1 MQRLFWIF
9 ALSII
14 IVTGCQPDEE
24 ELVEDTL
31 FSTQLAA
38 LESGVITPALVE
50 MDLKATALEEAVLN
64 FTGAPNP
71 NTLSAAREALREA
84 RIAYQQIS
92 MLRFGPGETLDLQ
105 ARANTFP
112 ADTVAIE
119 NLIQNGTPPAG
130 TQNDE
135 IGFAAIGWLLYGYGN
150 EADVLNAYTT
160 DAVTDQRK
168 SHLNATTVELV
179 ALLAAHKADWDS
191 GYRNTFRSAT
201 GASAGSGMSMYV
213 NGLVKD
219 YETLKREKVALPLG
233 LLTLGI
239 PLPDKTEAYHA
250 GYSLTLAKAHLDACR
265 HAFTGGEGTGL
276 DDLLEELDA
285 FHSPSNQTLTNAILA
300 QFDEGETA
308 LNQLADPLSGEIEN
322 NPDLVEAAYDELQAA
337 VVLLKADM
345 PSALGISITFT
356 DNDGD

>member
-14 IVTGCQPDEE
+14 VLTGCQPDEE
-24 ELVEDTL
+24 DLVEDTL

-50 MDLKATALEEAVLN
+50 MDVKATVLEEAILN

-71 NTLSAAREALREA
+71 NTLTAAREALREA
-84 RIAYQQIS
+84 RIAYQSVS

-105 ARANTFP
+105 ARVNTFP

-135 IGFAAIGWLLYGYGN
+135 IGFAAIEWLLYGYGN

-160 DAVTDQRK
+160 AAVTQERI
-168 SHLNATTVELV
+168 SYLNTTVNVLV
-179 ALLAAHKADWDS
+179 ALLAEHKAAWDN
-191 GYRNTFRSAT
+191 GYRNTFRTAT

-250 GYSLTLAKAHLDACR
+250 GYSLELAKAHLDACR

-276 DDLLEELDA
+276 DDLLDELDA
-285 FHSPSNQTLTNAILA
+285 FHSPSNQTLSNAIL
-300 QFDEGETA
+300 
-308 LNQLADPLSGEIEN
+308 NQLDAGEAGLNTLSDPLSGQIESD
-322 NPDLVEAAYDELQAA
+322 PALVEAAYDELQAA

>member
-1 MQRLFWIF
+1 MQKLFWF
-9 ALSII
+9 TALTLL
-14 IVTGCQPDEE
+14 VLAGCKPDEE
-24 ELVEDTL
+24 ELVEDAL

-38 LESGVITPALVE
+38 LESGVITPALNEVNT
-50 MDLKATALEEAVLN
+50 KAAALEEAVLN
-64 FTGAPNP
+64 FSGNP
-71 NTLSAAREALREA
+71 TPSGLGAAREALLEA
-84 RIAYQQIS
+84 RIAYQSIS

-112 ADTVAIE
+112 ADTAAIE
-119 NLIQNGTPPAG
+119 SLIESGASVG
-130 TQNDE
+130 SQNDE
-135 IGFAAIGWLLYGYGN
+135 GGFAALDWLLYGYGDEN
-150 EADVLNAYTT
+150 AVIEAYST
-160 DAVTDQRK
+160 DADAAARV
-168 SHLNATTVELV
+168 SFLNETTTALISLLSEHKV
-179 ALLAAHKADWDS
+179 AWEG
-191 GYRNTFRSAT
+191 GYRDTFRNAT

-250 GYSLTLAKAHLDACR
+250 GYSLQLAKAHLAACR
-265 HAFTGGEGTGL
+265 NAFTGGEGTGL
-276 DDLLEELDA
+276 DDLLDELDA
-285 FHSPSNQTLTNAILA
+285 FHSPSSQTLSNAILN
-300 QFDEGETA
+300 QLDSGEA
-308 LNQLADPLSGEIEN
+308 GLNTLADPLSGQIESD
-322 NPDLVEAAYDELQAA
+322 PALVEAAYDELQAA